1 LAPPDSTRSRSDLP
15 IGYSYTVPNSTILVI
30 EDDPDIRGLV
40 VALVERA
47 GMRPREAADGR
58 AGVRAFFEERP
69 DLVVL
74 DIGLPELDGWQV
86 LERVRDLSE
95 VPVLLLTAEGEQ
107 AQKVRGLEAGAD
119 DYVTKPFGREELVAR
134 IHALLRRRG
143 RGGGEEETL
152 EDGTVTL
159 DGAGRRVEVEGREV
173 ALTPTEFKLLAF
185 LMRNRN
191 QVVSQV
197 QLLEEVWGNADAD
210 SQQVRLY
217 VSYLRRKLNEAGVD
231 PIETVRGFG
240 YRYRIAHPSRP
251 GAA

>member
-1 LAPPDSTRSRSDLP
+1 VSNA
-15 IGYSYTVPNSTILVI
+15 TILVI
-30 EDDPDIRGLV
+30 EDDPDIRALV

-47 GMRPREAADGR
+47 GMRAREAADGR

-74 DIGLPELDGWQV
+74 DVSLPELDGWQV
-86 LERVRDLSE
+86 LGRIRDLSE
-95 VPVLLLTAEGEQ
+95 TPVLMLTAEGEQ
-107 AQKVRGLEAGAD
+107 VQKVRGLEGGAD

-134 IHALLRRRG
+134 INALLRRRS
-143 RGGGEEETL
+143 RDGGAEETL
-152 EDGTVTL
+152 EDGTVRL
-159 DGAGRRVEVEGREV
+159 DGAGRRVTVEGMEV
-173 ALTPTEFKLLAF
+173 VLTPTEFRLLAF

-191 QVVSQV
+191 QVVTQP

-210 SQQVRLY
+210 PHQVRLY

-240 YRYRIAHPSRP
+240 YRYRLAHPSSS
-251 GAA
+251 GSI

>member
-1 LAPPDSTRSRSDLP
+1 VSKP
-15 IGYSYTVPNSTILVI
+15 TILVI

-40 VALVERA
+40 IALVQRA
-47 GMRPREAADGR
+47 GMRAREAADGR

-86 LERVRDLSE
+86 LERIRDLSE
-95 VPVLLLTAEGEQ
+95 VPVLVLTAEGEQ
-107 AQKVRGLEAGAD
+107 VQKVRGLEGGAD

-134 IHALLRRRG
+134 VQALLRRSARVG
-143 RGGGEEETL
+143 DPADATL
-152 EDGTVTL
+152 DDGTITL

-173 ALTPTEFKLLAF
+173 TLTPTEFRLLAF

-191 QVVSQV
+191 QVVSQL

-210 SQQVRLY
+210 PQQVRLY
-217 VSYLRRKLNEAGVD
+217 VSYLRRKLDEAGVD

-240 YRYRIAHPSRP
+240 YRYRVAHSSRP
-251 GAA
+251 GAV

>member
-1 LAPPDSTRSRSDLP
+1 VSS
-15 IGYSYTVPNSTILVI
+15 STILVI

-47 GMRPREAADGR
+47 GMRASEAADGR
-58 AGVRAFFEERP
+58 AGVRAFFEQRP

-86 LERVRDLSE
+86 LARIRDLSE
-95 VPVLLLTAEGEQ
+95 VPVLMLTAEGEQ
-107 AQKVRGLEAGAD
+107 VQKVRGLEDGAD

-134 IHALLRRRG
+134 INALLRRSSRSADD
-143 RGGGEEETL
+143 GEEVL

-159 DGAGRRVEVEGREV
+159 DGAGRRVEVDGKEV
-173 ALTPTEFKLLAF
+173 ALTPTEFRLLAF

-191 QVVSQV
+191 QVVSQL

-210 SQQVRLY
+210 PHQVRLY
-217 VSYLRRKLNEAGVD
+217 VSYLRRKLNDAGVD

-240 YRYRIAHPSRP
+240 YRYRLPHSSSP
-251 GAA
+251 GTA

>member
-1 LAPPDSTRSRSDLP
+1 VSKA
-15 IGYSYTVPNSTILVI
+15 TILVI

-47 GMRPREAADGR
+47 GMRAREAADGR

-74 DIGLPELDGWQV
+74 DVGLPELDGWQV
-86 LERVRDLSE
+86 LARIRDLSE
-95 VPVLLLTAEGEQ
+95 TPVLMLTAEGEQ
-107 AQKVRGLEAGAD
+107 VQKVRGLEGGAD
-119 DYVTKPFGREELVAR
+119 DYVTKPFGHEELVAR
-134 IHALLRRRG
+134 IGALLRRG
-143 RGGGEEETL
+143 SRGGGREEEAL

-159 DGAGRRVEVEGREV
+159 DGAGRRVEVDGREV
-173 ALTPTEFKLLAF
+173 VLTPTEFRLLAF

-191 QVVSQV
+191 QVVSQL

-210 SQQVRLY
+210 PHQVRLY
-217 VSYLRRKLNEAGVD
+217 VSYLRRKLKEAGVD

-240 YRYRIAHPSRP
+240 YRYRLPHPSRS
-251 GAA
+251 GTV

>member
-1 LAPPDSTRSRSDLP
+1 MSTP
-15 IGYSYTVPNSTILVI
+15 TILVI

-40 VALVERA
+40 VALVQRA
-47 GMRPREAADGR
+47 GMRAREAADGR

-74 DIGLPELDGWQV
+74 DLGLPELDGWQV
-86 LERVRDLSE
+86 LERIRDLSE
-95 VPVLLLTAEGEQ
+95 VPVLVLTAEGEQ
-107 AQKVRGLEAGAD
+107 VQKVRGLEKGAD

-134 IHALLRRRG
+134 VQALLRRSARVG
-143 RGGGEEETL
+143 DAGDETL
-152 EDGTVTL
+152 DDGTVTL

-173 ALTPTEFKLLAF
+173 ELTPTEFRLLAF

-191 QVVSQV
+191 QVVSQL

-210 SQQVRLY
+210 PQQVRLY
-217 VSYLRRKLNEAGVD
+217 VSYLRRKLDEAGVD

-240 YRYRIAHPSRP
+240 YRYRVAHSSRP
-251 GAA
+251 GTV

>member
-1 LAPPDSTRSRSDLP
+1 VPDA
-15 IGYSYTVPNSTILVI
+15 TILVI

-47 GMRPREAADGR
+47 GMQAREAADGR

-74 DIGLPELDGWQV
+74 DLGLPELDGWQV
-86 LERVRDLSE
+86 LDRIRDLSD
-95 VPVLLLTAEGEQ
+95 VPVVLLTAEGEQ
-107 AQKVRGLEAGAD
+107 MKKVQGLEGGAD

-134 IHALLRRRG
+134 IHALLRRR
-143 RGGGEEETL
+143 RRDGGEGEAL
-152 EDGTVTL
+152 DDGVVTV
-159 DGAGRRVEVEGREV
+159 DGARRRVTVGGRELE
-173 ALTPTEFKLLAF
+173 LTPTEFRLLVA

-191 QVVSQV
+191 QVMSQL
-197 QLLEEVWGNADAD
+197 QLLEEAWGNTDAD
-210 SQQVRLY
+210 PKQVRLY
-217 VSYLRRKLNEAGVD
+217 VSYLRRKLNGAGVD

-251 GAA
+251 GTA

>member
-1 LAPPDSTRSRSDLP
+1 VSK
-15 IGYSYTVPNSTILVI
+15 STILVI

-40 VALVERA
+40 VALLERA
-47 GMRPREAADGR
+47 GMRARQAADGR

-74 DIGLPELDGWQV
+74 DVGLPELDGWQV
-86 LERVRDLSE
+86 LRRIRDLSE
-95 VPVLLLTAEGEQ
+95 TPVLMLTAEGEQ
-107 AQKVRGLEAGAD
+107 VQKVRGLEGGAD

-134 IHALLRRRG
+134 IHALLRRSTAG
-143 RGGGEEETL
+143 SGGEETL

-159 DGAGRRVEVEGREV
+159 DGAGRRVEVNGREI
-173 ALTPTEFKLLAF
+173 ALTPTEFRLLAF

-191 QVVSQV
+191 QVVSQL
-197 QLLEEVWGNADAD
+197 QLLEEVWGNGDAD
-210 SQQVRLY
+210 PHQVRLY

-240 YRYRIAHPSRP
+240 YRYRIAHPSKP
-251 GAA
+251 GSA

>member
-1 LAPPDSTRSRSDLP
+1 MSNA
-15 IGYSYTVPNSTILVI
+15 TILVI
-30 EDDPDIRGLV
+30 EDDPDIRALV
-40 VALVERA
+40 VALVKRA
-47 GMRPREAADGR
+47 GMQAREAVDGR
-58 AGVRAFFEERP
+58 AGVRAFFEQRP

-86 LERVRDLSE
+86 LARIRDLSE
-95 VPVLLLTAEGEQ
+95 VPVLMLTAEGEQ
-107 AQKVRGLEAGAD
+107 VQKVRGLEDGAD

-134 IHALLRRRG
+134 INALLRRRTRAG
-143 RGGGEEETL
+143 DEGEDVL

-159 DGAGRRVEVEGREV
+159 DGAGRRVEVDGKEL
-173 ALTPTEFKLLAF
+173 ALTPTEFRLLAF

-191 QVVSQV
+191 QVVSQL

-210 SQQVRLY
+210 PHQVRLY

-240 YRYRIAHPSRP
+240 YRYRIAHPSNS
-251 GAA
+251 GTV

>member
-1 LAPPDSTRSRSDLP
+1 MSDA
-15 IGYSYTVPNSTILVI
+15 TILVI
-30 EDDPDIRGLV
+30 EDDPDIRALV
-40 VALVERA
+40 VALVKRA
-47 GMRPREAADGR
+47 GMQAREAVDGR
-58 AGVRAFFEERP
+58 AGVRAFFEQRP

-86 LERVRDLSE
+86 LARIRDLSE
-95 VPVLLLTAEGEQ
+95 VPVLMLTAEGEQ
-107 AQKVRGLEAGAD
+107 VQKVRGLEDGAD

-134 IHALLRRRG
+134 INALLRRRTRAG
-143 RGGGEEETL
+143 DEGEDVL

-159 DGAGRRVEVEGREV
+159 DGAGRRVEVDGKEL
-173 ALTPTEFKLLAF
+173 ALTPTEFRLLAF

-191 QVVSQV
+191 QVVSQL

-210 SQQVRLY
+210 PHQVRLY

-240 YRYRIAHPSRP
+240 YRYRIAHPSNS
-251 GAA
+251 GTV

>member
-1 LAPPDSTRSRSDLP
+1 VSKA
-15 IGYSYTVPNSTILVI
+15 TILVI

-40 VALVERA
+40 VALLERA
-47 GMRPREAADGR
+47 GMRARQAADGR

-86 LERVRDLSE
+86 LGRIRDLSE
-95 VPVLLLTAEGEQ
+95 TPVLMLTAEGEQ
-107 AQKVRGLEAGAD
+107 VQKVRGLEGGAD
-119 DYVTKPFGREELVAR
+119 DYVTKPFGHEELVAR
-134 IHALLRRRG
+134 IHALLRRSTAAS
-143 RGGGEEETL
+143 GEEETL

-159 DGAGRRVEVEGREV
+159 DGAGRRVEVDGREV
-173 ALTPTEFKLLAF
+173 ALTPTEFRLLAF

-191 QVVSQV
+191 QVVSQL

-210 SQQVRLY
+210 PHQVRLY

-240 YRYRIAHPSRP
+240 YRYRIVHPSKP
-251 GAA
+251 DPA

>member
-1 LAPPDSTRSRSDLP
+1 VSNP
-15 IGYSYTVPNSTILVI
+15 TILVI

-47 GMRPREAADGR
+47 GMRAREAADGR

-74 DIGLPELDGWQV
+74 DVGLPELDGWQV
-86 LERVRDLSE
+86 LGRIRDLSE
-95 VPVLLLTAEGEQ
+95 APVLMLTAEGEQ
-107 AQKVRGLEAGAD
+107 VQKVRGLEGGAD

-134 IHALLRRRG
+134 INALLRRRG
-143 RGGGEEETL
+143 RDDGDEGETL
-152 EDGTVTL
+152 EDGTVRL
-159 DGAGRRVEVEGREV
+159 DGAGRRVTVDGREV
-173 ALTPTEFKLLAF
+173 VLTPTEFRLLAF

-191 QVVSQV
+191 QVVSQL

-210 SQQVRLY
+210 PHQVRLY
-217 VSYLRRKLNEAGVD
+217 VSYLRRKLGEAGVD

-240 YRYRIAHPSRP
+240 YRYRIAHPSSS
-251 GAA
+251 GSA

>member
-1 LAPPDSTRSRSDLP
+1 MS
-15 IGYSYTVPNSTILVI
+15 NSTILVI

-47 GMRPREAADGR
+47 GMRASEAADGR

-86 LERVRDLSE
+86 LARIRDLSE
-95 VPVLLLTAEGEQ
+95 VPVLMLTAEGEQ
-107 AQKVRGLEAGAD
+107 MQKVRGLEDGAD

-134 IHALLRRRG
+134 INALLRRSG
-143 RGGGEEETL
+143 RDGGGEEVF

-159 DGAGRRVEVEGREV
+159 DGAGRRVEVDGREL
-173 ALTPTEFKLLAF
+173 ALTPTEFRLLAF

-191 QVVSQV
+191 QVVSQL

-210 SQQVRLY
+210 PHQVRLY

-240 YRYRIAHPSRP
+240 YRYRLAHPSRP
-251 GAA
+251 GTA

>member
-1 LAPPDSTRSRSDLP
+1 VSK
-15 IGYSYTVPNSTILVI
+15 STILVI

-47 GMRPREAADGR
+47 GMRARQAGDGR

-86 LERVRDLSE
+86 LARIRDLSE
-95 VPVLLLTAEGEQ
+95 TPVLMLTAEGEQ
-107 AQKVRGLEAGAD
+107 VQKVRGLEDGAD

-134 IHALLRRRG
+134 INALLRRSAAAS
-143 RGGGEEETL
+143 EEEEIL
-152 EDGTVTL
+152 DDGTVSL

-173 ALTPTEFKLLAF
+173 ALTPTEFRLLAF

-191 QVVSQV
+191 QVVSQL
-197 QLLEEVWGNADAD
+197 QLLEEVWGNGDGD
-210 SQQVRLY
+210 PHQVRLY

-240 YRYRIAHPSRP
+240 YRYRIAHPSKP
-251 GAA
+251 GPV